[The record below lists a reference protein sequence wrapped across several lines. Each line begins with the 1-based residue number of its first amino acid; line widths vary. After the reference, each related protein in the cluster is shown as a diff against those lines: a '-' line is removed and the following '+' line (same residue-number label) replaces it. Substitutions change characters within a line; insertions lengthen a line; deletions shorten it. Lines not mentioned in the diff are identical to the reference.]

1 MKTIYLEIEKS
12 SVRKLSNQ
20 NRDIFWFDRES
31 KKLVKFNGGCLNF
44 EYSIKEKKLMPV
56 VSELKSP
63 KYEKHNNKESI
74 LKWIKLNENLFNMNI
89 NAEESSNSF
98 IAIDVLDS
106 EEKLVKDSLDNSKIR
121 YL

>member
-1 MKTIYLEIEKS
+1 MKTIYLEIEKR

-20 NRDIFWFDRES
+20 NRDIFWFDRENN
-31 KKLVKFNGGCLNF
+31 KLIKFNGGCLNF

-56 VSELKSP
+56 VSDLKSP
-63 KYEKHNNKESI
+63 KYEKHNNKDNI
-74 LKWIKLNENLFNMNI
+74 LNWIKINENSFNMNI
-89 NAEESSNSF
+89 NAEESSDSF
-98 IAIDVLDS
+98 IAKDVIDS